1 MRIPERWEGAR
12 LKGRKRGVHTLPAA
26 VLLPSAK
33 VRKKVRLCS
42 LSSSPTPPLRVGRK
56 DDLRVAITVPPLA
69 CCTRTGT
76 TKERGAEGL
85 LPRPVQQS
93 SLFTRVPRGVPQML
107 AAASLLCVRCALF
120 RPDDDGG
127 GGGGS
132 GGGWR
137 SRGLGRP
144 QRDLV
149 QLVDVLLVE
158 LLDLLPADLVRGRHE
173 PRVRLPVLVAQLHLG
188 RDLHLLQVG
197 SAGV

>member
-1 MRIPERWEGAR
+1 
-12 LKGRKRGVHTLPAA
+12 
-26 VLLPSAK
+26 
-33 VRKKVRLCS
+33 
-42 LSSSPTPPLRVGRK
+42 
-56 DDLRVAITVPPLA
+56 
-69 CCTRTGT
+69 
-76 TKERGAEGL
+76 
-85 LPRPVQQS
+85 
-93 SLFTRVPRGVPQML
+93 ML
-107 AAASLLCVRCALF
+107 AAASLLCVQCALF

-127 GGGGS
+127 GV

-173 PRVRLPVLVAQLHLG
+173 PSVRLPVLVAQLHLG

-197 SAGV
+197 CTGGERERETPLAGFPC